1 MQVDQV
7 MRWGTPKPKPTNK
20 QEQCECGSG
29 YMPTALELNRN
40 RWACIKCYGKP
51 FTVKETK

>member
-1 MQVDQV
+1 

-51 FTVKETK
+51 FTVKETN